1 MTALPLQGLCVL
13 DLSRV
18 LAGPS
23 AAQTLAD
30 LGADVIKI
38 ERPGAGDD
46 TRLMGPHLPRPPNG
60 AGNGGDNGDA
70 EVGLVDRSAY
80 FWSVNRGKRSVAI
93 DLADPDGADLVRGLA
108 CHADVL
114 IENFKV
120 DTLARYRL
128 GYADLAAL
136 NPGLVYCS
144 ITGFGQTGPYRARAG
159 YDSIVQA
166 VGGLMS
172 LTGDSDSGPMRAG
185 VPMIDIMTGL
195 YATTAILA
203 ALRHRETSKR
213 GQHID
218 LSLLDT
224 MVSALTFVGVDHL
237 ATGKVPPRTGTRN
250 GVTHPSG
257 LYDCADGQAMIL
269 VGNDQQW
276 GKLCGALGLDALAA
290 DPRFAT
296 SPLRVANAAAL
307 DAVLRPALKARPL
320 QACLDAFEAA
330 GVPAGPVNDLTAL
343 FADPHVQARGA
354 VVAIDHPG
362 LGPVASLASPMRF
375 SETPVRHDRRP
386 ALLGEHTRE
395 TLAERLGL
403 DAARL
408 DALAAKGT
416 IQ

>member
-1 MTALPLQGLCVL
+1 MTGAASPGPLDGVRVL

-38 ERPGAGDD
+38 ERPGGGDD
-46 TRLMGPHLPRPPNG
+46 TRMMGPHLPGP
-60 AGNGGDNGDA
+60 DV
-70 EVGLVDRSAY
+70 ELVNRSAY
-80 FWSVNRGKRSVAI
+80 FWSVNRGKRSVVI

-108 CHADVL
+108 CHVDVL

-120 DTLARYRL
+120 GTLARYRL

-136 NPGLVYCS
+136 NPRLVYVS
-144 ITGFGQTGPYRARAG
+144 ITGFGQTGPYRGRAG

-172 LTGDSDSGPMRAG
+172 LTGDAGAGPMRAG

-195 YATTAILA
+195 YASTAILA
-203 ALRHRETSKR
+203 ALRLRDSTGQAGSGR

-224 MVSALTFVGVDHL
+224 MVSSLGFIGVDHL

-257 LYDCADGQAMIL
+257 LYDCADGQAMIIA
-269 VGNDQQW
+269 GNEDQFRR
-276 GKLCGALGLDALAA
+276 LCGALGLDALATE
-290 DPRFAT
+290 PRFAT
-296 SPLRVANAAAL
+296 SPKRVANAAAL
-307 DAVLRPALKARPL
+307 DAVLRPAMKALPL
-320 QACLDAFEAA
+320 QHCLDAFEKA
-330 GVPAGPVNDLTAL
+330 GVPAGPVNDLASL
-343 FADPHVQARGA
+343 FADPHVRARGT
-354 VVAIDHPG
+354 VVEIEHPQ
-362 LGPVASLASPMRF
+362 LGPVKSLASPMRL
-375 SETPVRHDRRP
+375 SETPVRYNRRP

-395 TLAERLGL
+395 ALAELLGL
-403 DAARL
+403 DEARL

>member
-1 MTALPLQGLCVL
+1 MMPLPLEGIRVL

-30 LGADVIKI
+30 LGAEVIKI

-46 TRLMGPHLPRPPNG
+46 TRLMGPHLPGP
-60 AGNGGDNGDA
+60 
-70 EVGLVDRSAY
+70 EVELVDRSAY
-80 FWSVNRGKRSVAI
+80 FWAVNRGKRSVAI

-136 NPGLVYCS
+136 NPRIVYAS

-159 YDSIVQA
+159 YDSIIQA

-172 LTGDSDSGPMRAG
+172 LTGEAGAGPMRAG

-195 YATTAILA
+195 YASTAILA
-203 ALRHRETSKR
+203 ALRLRDSTGK

-224 MVSALTFVGVDHL
+224 MVSALSYVGVAHL
-237 ATGKVPPRTGTRN
+237 ATGTVPPRTGTRN

-257 LYDCADGQAMIL
+257 IYDCADGQAMIIA
-269 VGNDQQW
+269 GNDEQFR
-276 GKLCGALGLDALAA
+276 KLCGALGLDDLPK
-290 DPRFAT
+290 DPRFGS

-307 DAVLRPALKARPL
+307 DAVLGPAMRALPL
-320 QACLDAFEAA
+320 QRCLDAFERA
-330 GVPAGPVNDLTAL
+330 GVPAGPINDLPSL
-343 FADPHVQARGA
+343 FADPHVQAREA
-354 VVAIDHPG
+354 VVPIEHPQ
-362 LGPVASLASPMRF
+362 LGPIASLASPMRL
-375 SETPVRHDRRP
+375 SDTPVRYDRRP

-395 TLAERLGL
+395 TLRDLLGL
-403 DAARL
+403 DESRL
-408 DALAAKGT
+408 DALAARGT